1 MDLAK
6 WIWLN
11 GSGGMDL
18 AEGEARMVVNAD
30 MHIFP
35 AIAANRSA
43 TRGLD
48 WRARHAVVRAFKPPE
63 FLDVEMDQVAR
74 GFAFIAAHLF
84 GRVKIAQA
92 RVTGQRDAAPG

>member
-1 MDLAK
+1 
-6 WIWLN
+6 
-11 GSGGMDL
+11 
-18 AEGEARMVVNAD
+18 MVVSAD

-43 TRGLD
+43 AGGRLA
-48 WRARHAVVRAFKPPE
+48 RAPARHAVARAFKPPE

-84 GRVKIAQA
+84 AG
-92 RVTGQRDAAPG
+92 